1 MSLDGAY
8 EIDNVFARIL
18 RDELPSARVFEDEH
32 TLAFLD
38 AFPQCVGHTLVISKW
53 SRARNILE
61 IEPDAIGQVMTTV
74 QRVARAL
81 RTVLSPDGIHLAQF
95 NGGDTGQTV
104 FHLHVHVLPRWKD
117 RELALMQYYVPGRT
131 ADPEEQQALA
141 RRIAA
146 AC

>member
-53 SRARNILE
+53 SRGRNVLE
-61 IEPDAIGQVMTTV
+61 IEPAALCQVMTTV
-74 QRVARAL
+74 QRIARAL
-81 RTVLSPDGIHLAQF
+81 RTVLSPDGIHVAQF

-117 RELALMQYYVPGRT
+117 RDLQLLQYYVPGVH
-131 ADPEEQQALA
+131 ADPDEQRALA
-141 RRIAA
+141 GRLAA

>member
-1 MSLDGAY
+1 MSLDGSY
-8 EIDNVFARIL
+8 ETDNVFARIL

-38 AFPQCVGHTLVISKW
+38 AFPQGIGHTLVISKW

-61 IEPDAIGQVMTTV
+61 IEPDAICQVMTTV
-74 QRVARAL
+74 QRVARAV
-81 RTVLSPDGIHLAQF
+81 RVVLSPDGIHIAQF

-104 FHLHVHVLPRWKD
+104 FHLHVHVVPRWKD
-117 RELALMQYYVPGRT
+117 RELGLLQYYVPGRP
-131 ADPEEQQALA
+131 ADADEQRALA